1 MEFREVNNPIHET
14 ETILPTRATAGSAG
28 YDLLIKEEVILEAGE
43 SVLTFTDVK
52 CEFPKDYV
60 MLLFI
65 RSSLGKLG
73 IQLANGVGVI
83 DSDYY
88 NNPDNDGNIGIVL
101 YNASDKNIALGADQR
116 VVQGVVVPY
125 LANDDTTDTREGGF
139 GSSGK

>member
-1 MEFREVNNPIHET
+1 MKFREVNNPIHET

-28 YDLLIKEEVILEAGE
+28 YDLRIKETIVLEAGE

-52 CEFPKDYV
+52 CEFSKDYV

-65 RSSLGKLG
+65 RSSLGKSG

-101 YNASDKNIALGADQR
+101 YNASDKYKILGAGQR

-125 LANDDTTDTREGGF
+125 LSDDDAIGSREGGF